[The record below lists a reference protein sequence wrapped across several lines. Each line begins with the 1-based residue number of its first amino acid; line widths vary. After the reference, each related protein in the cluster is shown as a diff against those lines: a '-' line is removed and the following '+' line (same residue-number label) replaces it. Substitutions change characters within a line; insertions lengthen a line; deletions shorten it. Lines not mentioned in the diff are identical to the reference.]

1 MLGNPVKKTCPE
13 CGREFTHPAAYA
25 NHAKVCGKVRAP
37 LTPQPLLC
45 CPMLCSTYKIT
56 SARGFGGNARQI
68 VRRRRKFA
76 HL

>member
-1 MLGNPVKKTCPE
+1 MVVNCCDACRKPVKKTCPE

-45 CPMLCSTYKIT
+45 CPMLCS
-56 SARGFGGNARQI
+56 
-68 VRRRRKFA
+68 RR
-76 HL
+76 